1 MMLLRHDITFPFT
14 PNRVTLQ
21 EASGLFPSAKS
32 LPRPRCRLEDGTYL
46 LVGIGRC
53 VSSLVPLKKLKRGC
67 VRQSL
72 YCLSWP

>member
-1 MMLLRHDITFPFT
+1 MPLRDDITFRFM

-21 EASGLFPSAKS
+21 EASELFPSVKS
-32 LPRPRCRLEDGTYL
+32 LPRPRCRLENGKHL

-53 VSSLVPLKKLKRGC
+53 VSGLVPLKKLKRGC

>member
-1 MMLLRHDITFPFT
+1 MPLGDDITFRFM

-21 EASGLFPSAKS
+21 EASELFPSAKS
-32 LPRPRCRLEDGTYL
+32 LPQPRCRLENWTHL

-53 VSSLVPLKKLKRGC
+53 VSCLVPLKKRKRVC

-72 YCLSWP
+72 YCLSRP